1 MPSETSGQIIA
12 RHGCLRQPGPGVPG
26 MCWQLNVL
34 SCLTSLPNST
44 CDPCFQAPRRNLSPP
59 KDLRSKATARR
70 GLSYHV
76 PHCNIEYSICDGLQL
91 FRNDDMRSKRRS
103 CESDEVSQDKRS
115 QSVNCVNN
123 FSAIFAFAIEAVDQC
138 LSVLLMS

>member
-1 MPSETSGQIIA
+1 MLAVKCFELFNESA
-12 RHGCLRQPGPGVPG
+12 
-26 MCWQLNVL
+26 QL
-34 SCLTSLPNST
+34 
-44 CDPCFQAPRRNLSPP
+44 
-59 KDLRSKATARR
+59 DLRPMLSGSTSKPVAPKSNDLKATERR
-70 GLSYHV
+70 WLFYHV
-76 PHCNIEYSICDGLQL
+76 PRHNIEYSICDGLQL